1 MTRSDTALF
10 LVIVAYVAIV
20 WGVRLLVWL
29 VRR

>member
-1 MTRSDTALF
+1 MTRVEVSLLTAL
-10 LVIVAYVAIV
+10 ITTVAIV

>member
-1 MTRSDTALF
+1 MTRVEAALLTAF
-10 LVIVAYVAIV
+10 ITTVAIA

>member
-1 MTRSDTALF
+1 MTRIETALLTLF
-10 LVIVAYVAIV
+10 IASVAIV